1 LVVTGRQHPLR
12 ADLDAVCTR
21 AHRPANFGEGMDLA
35 DALHL
40 ARSRRAAAFVTL
52 A

>member
-1 LVVTGRQHPLR
+1 LWSPAGNTRYVR
-12 ADLDAVCTR
+12 DLDAVCTR
-21 AHRPANFGEGMDLA
+21 AHRPANFGKGMDLA

-52 A
+52 V